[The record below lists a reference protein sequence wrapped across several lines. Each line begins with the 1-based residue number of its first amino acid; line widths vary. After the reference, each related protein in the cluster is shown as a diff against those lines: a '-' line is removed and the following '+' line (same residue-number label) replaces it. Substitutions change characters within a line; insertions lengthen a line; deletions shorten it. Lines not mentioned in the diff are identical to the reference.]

1 LQASAGEATV
11 NGVARLNKLVGE
23 KFAEAAQK
31 CIQRF
36 GAVDLIGSHGQTI
49 CHRPREGF
57 TLQIGESAIIAARTG
72 VPVVADFRQADMAV
86 GGQGAPL
93 VPYVDWALFRSAEQN
108 RVLLNIGGIA
118 NCTILPAGCSLD
130 QVRGWDT
137 GPGNMVMDY
146 WAQRLWN
153 KAFDQHGKMA
163 SEGKA
168 NQEWLDIWLGHPFFR
183 RQPPKTAGREE
194 FGAEFAA
201 VPLMT
206 PQYLGWEF
214 DVLATA
220 ATLTVK
226 TIAQSLLEHSG
237 LSQFQV
243 LVSGGGAYNSF
254 LIKQL
259 RQELRGNG
267 IKSLDSLGVLPERK
281 EGLAFAILAHETM
294 NGVPSNVPGVTGAE
308 KAVVL
313 GKIVRG

>member
-1 LQASAGEATV
+1 
-11 NGVARLNKLVGE
+11 
-23 KFAEAAQK
+23 
-31 CIQRF
+31 
-36 GAVDLIGSHGQTI
+36 
-49 CHRPREGF
+49 
-57 TLQIGESAIIAARTG
+57 
-72 VPVVADFRQADMAV
+72 
-86 GGQGAPL
+86 
-93 VPYVDWALFRSAEQN
+93 
-108 RVLLNIGGIA
+108 
-118 NCTILPAGCSLD
+118 
-130 QVRGWDT
+130 
-137 GPGNMVMDY
+137 MVMDY